1 VLRVRQRRGVPSQMI
16 TNNEL
21 KMTLYTLMAAPKPET
36 EQDEAWL
43 AGATAVVK
51 LLLERA
57 HPE

>member
-1 VLRVRQRRGVPSQMI
+1 MGECMI
-16 TNNEL
+16 TNSEL
-21 KMTLYTLMAAPKPET
+21 KVALDTLMTAPKPET

-51 LLLERA
+51 LLIERA

>member
-1 VLRVRQRRGVPSQMI
+1 MI